1 VRSLAPPSIF
11 NLDWS
16 LKQKKVSLRKKNDSV
31 VVGTCVVMMFYKH
44 MSDKSREA
52 VSSCASIFSLICT
65 FSGFGNE
72 YFLGD
77 WVDIEENDS
86 IPERKRTLLQRSHGV
101 RTFDS

>member
-1 VRSLAPPSIF
+1 MFTRTTVHFQSRSVAQTEKGKS
-11 NLDWS
+11 S
-16 LKQKKVSLRKKNDSV
+16 KKNDSV

-52 VSSCASIFSLICT
+52 VSSFPSLFLLICT
-65 FSGFGNE
+65 FIGFGNE

-77 WVDIEENDS
+77 WVELEENES
-86 IPERKRTLLQRSHGV
+86 KPERKRTLLQRSHGV